1 MKIFENKSNITSYL
15 KKIDNSI
22 GFVPTMGALHQGHLA
37 LVKASLR
44 DNAQTVVSIF
54 VNPTQFDNKDDLKK
68 YPRNLFTDINLLKQL
83 NNNIVVYHPSATDF
97 YDGNIKSDHFNF
109 DGLEHEMEGKHRKGH
124 FDGVGTVVKKLFEIV
139 QPNRAYFGE
148 KDFQQLQIIKKL
160 VEKEKMPIE
169 IIPVAIYREDD
180 GLAMSSRN
188 RRLTA
193 EHRASAPYIY
203 EVLQDAKQ
211 LFADKSIEEIKSF
224 VEQKIAENPLL
235 KLEYFEIADEKTLQS
250 ATKKIIGNKYRGFIV
265 VFAGEIRL
273 IDNIAF

>member
-169 IIPVAIYREDD
+169 IIPVGIYREDD

-193 EHRASAPYIY
+193 EHRAAAPYIY